1 MGYIAIP
8 GYVVGSA
15 RQRWDAGAFKKE
27 GWLITSVKGNKMSND
42 QRIESFEA
50 RIRKLEE
57 ENATQ
62 KQKLLTH
69 EIMTGLLLTNVIRVV
84 DRISPNQNAA
94 EILLKVLKEGESKI
108 LDGDACNDPH
118 TKDAFTNAI
127 NAVSRALK

>member
-1 MGYIAIP
+1 
-8 GYVVGSA
+8 
-15 RQRWDAGAFKKE
+15 
-27 GWLITSVKGNKMSND
+27 MSNE

-57 ENATQ
+57 ENAKH

-69 EIMTGLLLTNVIRVV
+69 ELMTGLLLTNVIRVI

-108 LDGDACNDPH
+108 LEGNASNDPH

-127 NAVSRALK
+127 NAVSLALK